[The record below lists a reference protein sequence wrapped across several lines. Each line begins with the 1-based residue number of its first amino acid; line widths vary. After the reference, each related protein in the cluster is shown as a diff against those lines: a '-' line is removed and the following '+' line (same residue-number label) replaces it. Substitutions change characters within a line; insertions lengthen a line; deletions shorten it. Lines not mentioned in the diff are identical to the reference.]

1 MNKLVVYLIAV
12 ISGVIGVFAF
22 SPFDY
27 WGLAYVSLGG
37 LLFVAKNAK
46 KSTAL
51 FATFLWSMGFFCFG
65 VSWLNVSIHQ
75 FGGASLG
82 VSYLLVGLLSAY
94 LALYPM
100 LFTYFVQRFQ
110 VQSAVIF
117 AVNFRKPSPNP
128 VSGEAAQCI
137 ACGCQKNKPK
147 NIRT

>member
-1 MNKLVVYLIAV
+1 MNKLVIYLIAL

-51 FATFLWSMGFFCFG
+51 LATFLWSMGFFCFG

-82 VSYLLVGLLSAY
+82 VSYLLVAC
-94 LALYPM
+94 
-100 LFTYFVQRFQ
+100 
-110 VQSAVIF
+110 
-117 AVNFRKPSPNP
+117 FRLTLHFI
-128 VSGEAAQCI
+128 QCFSLI
-137 ACGCQKNKPK
+137 
-147 NIRT
+147 